1 MQTRTKLNSPDD
13 LLKTHK
19 GKKDPHLQL
28 FESVIFGK
36 ENILASKRVNSWRR
50 IEGIQTTPSTKLT
63 LPTDI
68 DQLLLQHYRDNGRSD
83 YYGLDKLNQK
93 PSTVIN
99 EILNP
104 YQKLVMKNN
113 LKFGIKTKLKPLNFQ
128 SKEASE
134 ANCKSTEVHKAET
147 DASTWP
153 IAHPQLGEVIEDNPD
168 SMTSPQK
175 ILDKLASPGYTKGVQ
190 LNPPV
195 EKDTEKLGNWL
206 WVMLLKV
213 FSEGEYIHTIF

>member
-1 MQTRTKLNSPDD
+1 MQTRTKVNSPDD

-113 LKFGIKTKLKPLNFQ
+113 LKFGIKTKLKPLNLQ
-128 SKEASE
+128 SKETSE
-134 ANCKSTEVHKAET
+134 ANCKSVEGDKGEA
-147 DASTWP
+147 DAST
-153 IAHPQLGEVIEDNPD
+153 
-168 SMTSPQK
+168 
-175 ILDKLASPGYTKGVQ
+175 
-190 LNPPV
+190 
-195 EKDTEKLGNWL
+195 
-206 WVMLLKV
+206 
-213 FSEGEYIHTIF
+213 